1 MAQQLVVEYGIGR
14 KANRFFDL
22 FDCDEGRDPA
32 AERPWLRDAVRE
44 LSVGETSA
52 RSDFLLHSQ
61 H

>member
-22 FDCDEGRDPA
+22 FDCHEGRDTA

-44 LSVGETSA
+44 LSSEPLGMP
-52 RSDFLLHSQ
+52 LLNDQ
-61 H
+61 RL